1 MEKRAKEYA
10 EKAWAAIPIGDFD
23 EDHVT
28 FDNIV
33 TEAYIAGAKSER
45 VELTRWHT
53 TKQPPEDAR
62 DVLVKFRD
70 AITHNIR
77 YAVGFHADGWW
88 HGRTFNAYNE
98 IIGWR
103 EIHE

>member
-1 MEKRAKEYA
+1 MKTIEEIAKEYA

-33 TEAYIAGAKSER
+33 TEAYIAGAKSEHA
-45 VELTRWHT
+45 ELTRWHDP
-53 TKQPPEDAR
+53 KEEMPEPYKS
-62 DVLVKFRD
+62 VLVK
-70 AITHNIR
+70 AANMC
-77 YAVGFHADGWW
+77 YGVGFYEPQSACFADIGYL
-88 HGRTFNAYNE
+88 GAT

-103 EIHE
+103 DIHE